1 MNEVNAKKKG
11 REFCFEAF
19 KRSTVVYVRE
29 DFAKNAGYI
38 PKIILKIPPKENTPR
53 KIALKPAPL
62 PKPAPVPKPL
72 PKAAPVTIDANKKAK
87 LNAMKKRIQARK

>member
-1 MNEVNAKKKG
+1 MNEVNAKKRG

-38 PKIILKIPPKENTPR
+38 PKIILKVPPKENTPR
-53 KIALKPAPL
+53 KIALKPAPM
-62 PKPAPVPKPL
+62 
-72 PKAAPVTIDANKKAK
+72 PKAVPVTIDANKKAK